1 MRPKL
6 LLVAALLLGDLVSA
20 KEKKP
25 KKKKK
30 KFFKESDLLCS
41 ACEVMVEQVE
51 WNLKDVRKKDE
62 VAITEAMDGLCDAM
76 TMFAYSKDYPRAFVR
91 ATGHS
96 MLEQNEE

>member
-1 MRPKL
+1 ML
-6 LLVAALLLGDLVSA
+6 LLVAALLLGDVVES

-51 WNLKDVRKKDE
+51 WNLRDVRKHDE
-62 VAITEAMDGLCDAM
+62 VAITEAMDGLCESMA
-76 TMFAYSKDYPRAFVR
+76 MFAYSKDYPRAFVR
-91 ATGHS
+91 ASGHS
-96 MLEQNEE
+96 MLGNNEE